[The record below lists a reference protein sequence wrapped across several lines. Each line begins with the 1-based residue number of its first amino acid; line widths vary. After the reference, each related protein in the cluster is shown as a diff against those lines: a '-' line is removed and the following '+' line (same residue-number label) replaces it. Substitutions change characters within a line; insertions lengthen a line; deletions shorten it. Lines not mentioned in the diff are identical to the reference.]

1 MAEASRVPQPRE
13 RSSGRPASE
22 RRESRYGRGSRR
34 PVSLRLPYAAREK
47 LNIDLDADVASLLRS
62 HAAEAHVSEGVRIAA
77 RAIRTLDLRSLV
89 ARIRER
95 RDFDDEQAMALA
107 GGELQAVTSPKLPA
121 NVGAVLG
128 RPRLRRYLSTY
139 EATRYVDDL
148 AALTVQLGD
157 PAERHAA
164 VFRDPREDYLVALAQ
179 SSNAEAVFTGDLD
192 LLAIDP
198 SELEIEILI
207 RVFSSSVRRPAD
219 AEGRGFGS
227 LHPLREKPGPSRLL
241 LLGPPRARHDAPLST
256 TDRLPARD
264 ISMVRATLGQF
275 FRAPR
280 FADRHV

>member
-1 MAEASRVPQPRE
+1 M
-13 RSSGRPASE
+13 
-22 RRESRYGRGSRR
+22 
-34 PVSLRLPYAAREK
+34 SLRLPYAAREK

-107 GGELQAVTSPKLPA
+107 RGELQAVTSPKLPA

-179 SSNAEAVFTGDLD
+179 SSNAEAVSPAISICSRSTPASSRSRSSSASSRRASGGQPMQKVEGSGPFIRFAKSPDLRAFCFSGLRERATMRRCLPQTVFRPGISAWSAPRLASSLCALLRGPPCVTPAATLDLD
-192 LLAIDP
+192 CEVSEPVGTLLT
-198 SELEIEILI
+198 
-207 RVFSSSVRRPAD
+207 SVDDRSL
-219 AEGRGFGS
+219 RG
-227 LHPLREKPGPSRLL
+227 
-241 LLGPPRARHDAPLST
+241 AYA
-256 TDRLPARD
+256 
-264 ISMVRATLGQF
+264 
-275 FRAPR
+275 
-280 FADRHV
+280 